1 MTPLKILL
9 VDDERDLLFNMQ
21 VALEAEGYNVITAES
36 GRKAVQLAREERPDL
51 IIMDGMMPDM
61 DGFTAC
67 RHIKDDPLTANINVI
82 FLTAKDM
89 TNEMV
94 EGLDSGAMDYITKPF
109 NYDELFA
116 RLRSFQRLYN
126 YQRKL
131 SAMVE
136 FSSAINQLDVKKL
149 VDGIR
154 SSLTDII
161 HVELFSIFLYD
172 EKRRHVELMVSN
184 HPYLAD
190 AGELELEI
198 DQTPLMRD
206 VVEQK
211 RVIHISEFSKSPY
224 LTCQR
229 EKYRDDYAI
238 GVPLIMGNR
247 LIGVMNLN
255 GNSYGFFNKPDF
267 MFIQLAAEHIASAI
281 SNAMQYRKIQEMA
294 VTDSLTGVFNRRHFF
309 EQFHSEWE
317 RFSRYNSVLSIIM
330 ADIDFFKK
338 INDAL
343 GHPCGDMVLA
353 NTARILKSHLRKV
366 DTVARYGGEEFVI
379 LLPET
384 SRQLAG
390 MVAER
395 MRGDIENQ
403 TFMWDGKPVRVT
415 VSMGVADATE
425 EGIESSDF
433 LLRGADQ
440 KLYRAKEMGRNR
452 VVW

>member
-1 MTPLKILL
+1 MTPIKILL
-9 VDDERDLLFNMQ
+9 VDDERDLLLNMQ
-21 VALEAEGYNVITAES
+21 LALKSEGYEVITAES
-36 GRKAVQLAREERPDL
+36 GREAVALARGERPDL
-51 IIMDGMMPDM
+51 VIMDGMMPDM

-67 RHIKDDPLTANINVI
+67 RHIKDDPATANINVI

-89 TNEMV
+89 TNDMV
-94 EGLDSGAMDYITKPF
+94 QGLDSGAMDYITKPF

-116 RLRSFQRLYN
+116 RLRSFQRLYT
-126 YQRKL
+126 YQKKL
-131 SAMVE
+131 SAMVD
-136 FSSAINQLDVKKL
+136 FSSAINQLDIRKL
-149 VDGIR
+149 VDGVR
-154 SSLTDII
+154 ASLTNII
-161 HVELFSIFLYD
+161 QVELFSIFLYH
-172 EKRRHVELMVSN
+172 EKRRQVELIVSN
-184 HPYLAD
+184 HPYLVD
-190 AGELELEI
+190 AGELELDI

-211 RVIHISEFSKSPY
+211 RIIHISEFSKSPY

-238 GVPLIMGNR
+238 GVPLIMGSR

-255 GNSYGFFNKPDF
+255 GNSFGFFNKPDF

-281 SNAMQYRKIQEMA
+281 SNAMQYRRIQEMA
-294 VTDSLTGVFNRRHFF
+294 VTDALTGVFNRRHFF
-309 EQFHSEWE
+309 EQLNAEWE
-317 RFSRYNSVLSIIM
+317 RFDRYNSVLSVIM

-338 INDAL
+338 VNDTL

-353 NTARILKSHLRKV
+353 NTAKILKSHLRKV

-384 SRQLAG
+384 TRQAAA

-395 MRGDIENQ
+395 MRADIENQ
-403 TFMWDGKPVRVT
+403 TVMWDGKPVRAT
-415 VSMGVADATE
+415 VSMGVADAAE
-425 EGIESSDF
+425 AEMASPDF

-440 KLYRAKEMGRNR
+440 KLYRAKEAGRNR